1 MAEEVDIGNVGGDGV
16 ASEATLAKL
25 VTTIEA
31 MARKAGIDPK
41 AEAAKL
47 QKLHNQAVKSGITTF
62 DNSKKSQKE
71 NTKAV
76 DKGTKATNAF
86 ARRLGGAMMGAL
98 GVAAGAIKGLGNE
111 ILQGGDSF
119 SDFTK
124 HIPLVGAA
132 LGPLAGLIDNS
143 IESFRQLST
152 VGGAIGNDITKVRR
166 AAADM
171 ELNMDEYTQLI
182 VSNGEAF
189 RVLGGD
195 VQTGQMRFAQMNKN
209 LKASGS
215 FAELKNLG
223 FTVMDLNEGMAE
235 YITLQRNSGRL
246 EGKST
251 ETLAK
256 GSANYLKQIDLL
268 ARATGKSRKEV
279 EASLQAQ
286 AVDAGIRGLLDAF
299 RDAEGNLSQEGLN
312 LQASLALIDQYAGS
326 SGTAFKELLM
336 GLPQSDTTAAFIA
349 GLGEAGPKIQEALE
363 KVGSGA
369 DPQVL
374 IDAMADAGGALSE
387 FGKIDTG
394 DKIQDAK
401 DRAKFITGLR
411 NNGQNEL
418 ADFLDMSTKLSA
430 AKNVNIEEIRKQQNV
445 TNDSTKNM
453 LTFDD
458 SIKKIRAVIQTAL
471 LDSGL
476 FEALGDAFGGMSET
490 MGDPKFQKAIKD
502 FAETLA
508 SKTKEFINLFKEG
521 GFKAVFDK
529 AISGL
534 GSILGDAFIG
544 AITNPKVIL
553 GIAGAFAALF
563 ALKAVS
569 GAFTSGIS
577 SLFGGG
583 GGGSKMGGKPG
594 KGGGGGAKVGKSIGG
609 FVGGLGEGVMK
620 GAAAG
625 IRAFAHP
632 MVPVGAA
639 AIGAAILAIGAGIA
653 GAAWIMGKSLPTFVE
668 GLQSFESLDGAALGS
683 AAVGMTKL
691 SGAMA
696 AFGAGTAVAGLGSMV
711 GGITGAIGKLFGADD
726 PLSQLE
732 KFSAANID
740 GAKVKTNADAMIAFQ
755 TAMSAAA
762 GGTAAAGLGDMVG
775 GIAGGIGKLFGADDP
790 LENLKTFASATID
803 GKKVKTNAEAMVAFS
818 TAMAA
823 AGGAQA
829 ATGLGSLVGGIAG
842 GIGKLFGGD
851 TDPLSN
857 LKTFGDTTVNSAQV
871 KSNAEAMAAYAEA
884 MATVAPG
891 ATAGLGELVG
901 NIAGGIGKLFGV
913 EASDPTKDLETFS
926 NLTIDSAKVKTNA
939 EAMVAFSNAMNS
951 VPTSMP
957 GDGVFTSLGKA
968 IAGFFGADTPF
979 EQLTKFGAMELNA
992 AGVKTNAEA
1001 MTLFATAMSSMPT
1014 DEMGTLSL
1022 PKKFVDR
1029 LQDMSEISGA
1039 DLKTVVTEL
1048 SNLAA
1053 IPNLK
1058 ITLDGLGDLGK
1069 NKTDVE
1075 ELAEALADLVEQ
1087 MKDVNKNAIS
1097 GSTNVGGAGSG
1108 GANSGDRLNSTM
1120 LDVLAKLNS
1129 LSHLEEI
1136 ARNTKATGS
1145 NVLNLADRL

>member
-1 MAEEVDIGNVGGDGV
+1 MAEEVEIGNVGGTGV
-16 ASEATLAKL
+16 ASEATLARL
-25 VTTIEA
+25 TASIEA

-47 QKLHNQAVKSGITTF
+47 QKLHNEAVKSGITTF
-62 DNSKKSQKE
+62 DNSSKSQKA

-76 DKGTKATNAF
+76 GEATQATSKF
-86 ARRLGGAMMGAL
+86 ANRLGGAMLGAI
-98 GVAAGAIKGLGNE
+98 GTAVGAIKGLGNE
-111 ILQGGDSF
+111 ILQGGESF
-119 SDFTK
+119 GDITK
-124 HIPLVGAA
+124 HIPLFGSA
-132 LGPLAGLIDNS
+132 LAPLAGLIDNS

-182 VSNGEAF
+182 VSNGEAL
-189 RVLGGD
+189 RALGGN
-195 VQTGQMRFAQMNKN
+195 VQAGQLRFANINKN
-209 LKASGS
+209 LKATGD
-215 FAELKNLG
+215 FASLKNMG
-223 FTVMDLNEGMAE
+223 FTITEVNEGLAD

-246 EGKST
+246 QGRST
-251 ETLAK
+251 ESLAK
-256 GSANYLKQIDLL
+256 GSADYLKQIDLL

-312 LQASLALIDQYAGS
+312 LQASLALIDQYAGE
-326 SGTAFKELLM
+326 SGTAFKELMM
-336 GLPQSDTTAAFIA
+336 GLPQSDVTAEFLA
-349 GLGEAGPKIQEALE
+349 GLGSAGPKIQEALM
-363 KVGSGA
+363 KVGEGA
-369 DPQVL
+369 DPQIL
-374 IDAMADAGGALSE
+374 IDAMANAGGALEE
-387 FGKIDTG
+387 FAKFDTG
-394 DKIQDAK
+394 NKVKDAK
-401 DRAKFITGLR
+401 DRAIFITGLR
-411 NNGQNEL
+411 KTNPSL
-418 ADFLDMSTKLSA
+418 ADFLDMSTKLTA
-430 AKNVNIEEIRKQQNV
+430 AKNVNIDDIKKQQKIS
-445 TNDSTKNM
+445 NDSTKSM

-458 SIKKIRAVIQTAL
+458 AIKSIRSVIQTAL

-476 FEALGDAFGGMSET
+476 FEALGDAMGGLSDVFGDAEF
-490 MGDPKFQKAIKD
+490 KKRIEELAKA
-502 FAETLA
+502 FA

-521 GFKAVFDK
+521 GFKAVFNE

-534 GSILGDAFIG
+534 GGILGDAFIS

-583 GGGSKMGGKPG
+583 GGGGKTSTGGT
-594 KGGGGGAKVGKSIGG
+594 KGGTGGAKIGKNVGG

-625 IRAFAHP
+625 LKAFAHP

-639 AIGAAILAIGAGIA
+639 ALGAAIVAIGAGIA
-653 GAAWIMGKSLPTFVE
+653 GAAWIMGKSLPTFVD
-668 GLQSFESLDGAALGS
+668 GLKSFEDLDGAALGS

-732 KFSAANID
+732 KFSSANID
-740 GAKVKTNADAMIAFQ
+740 GAKVKTNAEAMMAFQ
-755 TAMSAAA
+755 EAMRSAA
-762 GGTAAAGLGDMVG
+762 GGTAIKGLADAVG

-790 LENLKTFASATID
+790 LENLKVFASATID
-803 GKKVKTNAEAMVAFS
+803 GEKVKTNADAMVAFS

-823 AGGAQA
+823 AGGAEA

-857 LKTFGDTTVNSAQV
+857 LKTFGDTTVNGAQV
-871 KSNAEAMAAYAEA
+871 KSNAEAMVAYASA
-884 MATVAPG
+884 MSAVTPG
-891 ATAGLGELVG
+891 ASAGLGELVG

-913 EASDPTKDLETFS
+913 EASDPTKDLEAFG
-926 NLTIDSAKVKTNA
+926 NLTIDGAQVKTNA
-939 EAMVAFSNAMNS
+939 EAMVAFGAAMAR
-951 VPTSMP
+951 VGPMP
-957 GDGVFTSLGKA
+957 ADGLFESLGKS

-992 AGVKTNAEA
+992 EGVKSNAEA
-1001 MTLFATAMSSMPT
+1001 MILFADAMSNMPT
-1014 DEMGTLSL
+1014 EDMGNLSL
-1022 PKKFVDR
+1022 PKKFVTN
-1029 LQDMSEISGA
+1029 LGNMAKIKGE

-1048 SNLAA
+1048 STLAS

-1058 ITLDGLGDLGK
+1058 ITLDDLGDLGK
-1069 NKTDVE
+1069 NTSEVE
-1075 ELAEALADLVEQ
+1075 ELAEALKELVDQ
-1087 MKDVNKNAIS
+1087 MKEVNKNSIS
-1097 GSTNVGGAGSG
+1097 GAAGVGGSGSG
-1108 GANSGDRLNSTM
+1108 GSFTVNELNSTM
-1120 LDVLAKLNS
+1120 LDVLAKLS
-1129 LSHLEEI
+1129 DLGYLEAI
-1136 ARNTKATGS
+1136 ARNTRNTGS
-1145 NVLNLADRL
+1145 QVMNLADRL

>member
-1 MAEEVDIGNVGGDGV
+1 M
-16 ASEATLAKL
+16 
-25 VTTIEA
+25 
-31 MARKAGIDPK
+31 
-41 AEAAKL
+41 
-47 QKLHNQAVKSGITTF
+47 
-62 DNSKKSQKE
+62 
-71 NTKAV
+71 
-76 DKGTKATNAF
+76 
-86 ARRLGGAMMGAL
+86 
-98 GVAAGAIKGLGNE
+98 
-111 ILQGGDSF
+111 
-119 SDFTK
+119 
-124 HIPLVGAA
+124 
-132 LGPLAGLIDNS
+132 
-143 IESFRQLST
+143 
-152 VGGAIGNDITKVRR
+152 
-166 AAADM
+166 
-171 ELNMDEYTQLI
+171 
-182 VSNGEAF
+182 
-189 RVLGGD
+189 
-195 VQTGQMRFAQMNKN
+195 
-209 LKASGS
+209 
-215 FAELKNLG
+215 
-223 FTVMDLNEGMAE
+223 
-235 YITLQRNSGRL
+235 
-246 EGKST
+246 
-251 ETLAK
+251 
-256 GSANYLKQIDLL
+256 SA
-268 ARATGKSRKEV
+268 
-279 EASLQAQ
+279 
-286 AVDAGIRGLLDAF
+286 
-299 RDAEGNLSQEGLN
+299 
-312 LQASLALIDQYAGS
+312 
-326 SGTAFKELLM
+326 
-336 GLPQSDTTAAFIA
+336 
-349 GLGEAGPKIQEALE
+349 
-363 KVGSGA
+363 
-369 DPQVL
+369 
-374 IDAMADAGGALSE
+374 AGGALE
-387 FGKIDTG
+387 NFAKIDTG

-458 SIKKIRAVIQTAL
+458 SIKKIRSVIQTAL

-476 FEALGDAFGGMSET
+476 FEALGDAFGDMSKT

-521 GFKAVFDK
+521 GFKAVFDR

-583 GGGSKMGGKPG
+583 GGGGSKMGGKPG
-594 KGGGGGAKVGKSIGG
+594 KGGGGGAKVGKGIGG

-625 IRAFAHP
+625 LRAFAHP
-632 MVPVGAA
+632 MVPIGAA
-639 AIGAAILAIGAGIA
+639 ALGAAIVAIGAGIA
-653 GAAWIMGKSLPTFVE
+653 GAAWILGKSLPTFVE
-668 GLQSFESLDGAALGS
+668 GLKSFEDIDGAALGS
-683 AAVGMTKL
+683 AAKGMAAL
-691 SGAMA
+691 SLAMG
-696 AFGAGTAVAGLGSMV
+696 AFGAGSAVAGLGAMVGGITGAIGELFGAEDPLTQLEKFSAAKIDGAKVKTNAEAMMAFQTAMTAAAGGGAAAGLGDMV

-726 PLSQLE
+726 PLENLK
-732 KFSAANID
+732 KFSEATID
-740 GAKVKTNADAMIAFQ
+740 GAKVKTNAEAMMAFQ
-755 TAMSAAA
+755 TAMTAAA
-762 GGTAAAGLGDMVG
+762 GGTAAAGLGDMIG

-803 GKKVKTNAEAMVAFS
+803 GEKVKTNAEAMVAFS

-823 AGGAQA
+823 SGGVNA
-829 ATGLGSLVGGIAG
+829 ATGLGTLVGGIAG

-851 TDPLSN
+851 TDPLTN
-857 LKTFGDTTVNSAQV
+857 LKTFGDTTVNGAQV

-884 MATVAPG
+884 MAAVAPG

-939 EAMVAFSNAMNS
+939 EAMVAFSTAMNS

-1001 MTLFATAMSSMPT
+1001 MTLFASAMSTMPT

-1029 LQDMSEISGA
+1029 LEDMSEISGA

-1075 ELAEALADLVEQ
+1075 ELAEALEDLVEQ

-1097 GSTNVGGAGSG
+1097 GSTSVGGAGSG
-1108 GANSGDRLNSTM
+1108 GGNGGDRLNSTM